1 MFRQIKRSQV
11 KLCAPTGL
19 PVYCF
24 DGETVNAWEPATHQT
39 VFVELSVLVSVGAIP
54 LPEVGAK
61 VDPATRTEDAAAGL
75 VEENPV
81 AVAIAKRDEFA
92 TARQEGDC

>member
-1 MFRQIKRSQV
+1 
-11 KLCAPTGL
+11 
-19 PVYCF
+19 
-24 DGETVNAWEPATHQT
+24 
-39 VFVELSVLVSVGAIP
+39 

-61 VDPATRTEDAAAGL
+61 VDSATRTEDAAAGL